1 MEKWKD
7 VKGYEDIYQVSDAG
21 NVRTVDGK
29 TTTRTINGVEQ
40 ERHWRGRTLKQK
52 TDKSG
57 YKRVSLWRGKVH
69 RDFLVHRLVCDAFHW
84 NPELKPDVNHIDG
97 NPANNRAEN
106 LEWAT
111 PKENLMH
118 AYRHGLNREP
128 HPVALYDPVEDMTRH
143 FISQA
148 AASRFLGKNDG
159 YVSRHIKEGNAE
171 IDGYEI
177 FVKLVEEA

>member
-40 ERHWRGRTLKQK
+40 ERHWHGRMLKQK
-52 TDKSG
+52 TDKGG
-57 YKRVSLWRGKVH
+57 YKRVSLWWCKSCK
-69 RDFLVHRLVCDAFHW
+69 DFLVHRLVCGAFHT
-84 NPELKPDVNHIDG
+84 NPELKSDVNHIDG
-97 NPANNRAEN
+97 NPSNNRAEN

-111 PKENLMH
+111 PKENLIH
-118 AYRHGLNREP
+118 AYKHGLNREP
-128 HPVALYDPVEDMTRH
+128 HPVALYDPVDNVTNH
-143 FISQA
+143 FISKA

-159 YVSRHIKEGNAE
+159 YVSMKIKEGKTE
-171 IDGYEI
+171 IDGYEV
-177 FVKLVEEA
+177 FVRLMEV